1 MENLE
6 YTFKARNVRPWLQL
20 SNKFLLA
27 MIDTSREVIECSEAP
42 VNFRAHTHDVLI
54 ELQYELASRN

>member
-1 MENLE
+1 MKNPEH
-6 YTFKARNVRPWLQL
+6 TFKARNVRPWLQL

-27 MIDTSREVIECSEAP
+27 MIDTSKEVIECSEAP